1 MAVAALGRAAA
12 RGVGRRR
19 DAKVKLGV
27 GVERAVAQSWSCDG
41 DGGGD
46 SAHGGGG
53 AHLMMKAEVATLGLV
68 QDRCGDRSENVAAS
82 DSSYVV
88 VAVAAGLY
96 NASVAAAAAAAAAVV
111 VVAVVAAVACAVSIL
126 FPADLSARSL
136 LCHVHPARTWARRDV
151 WFQSLASIH

>member
-1 MAVAALGRAAA
+1 VVALGRAAA
-12 RGVGRRR
+12 HGVGRRR

-53 AHLMMKAEVATLGLV
+53 AHSMMRAEVATLGLA
-68 QDRCGDRSENVAAS
+68 QDRCGGQSETVAAS
-82 DSSYVV
+82 ESVYVIVAVV
-88 VAVAAGLY
+88 VELY
-96 NASVAAAAAAAAAVV
+96 NASVAAAAAVV
-111 VVAVVAAVACAVSIL
+111 VVAAVAAAVACAVSIL

-136 LCHVHPARTWARRDV
+136 LCHVHPARTWARRDAR
-151 WFQSLASIH
+151 FQSLASSH

>member
-19 DAKVKLGV
+19 DAKVKLGA

-41 DGGGD
+41 GGGGD

-53 AHLMMKAEVATLGLV
+53 AHSMMRAEVATLGLA
-68 QDRCGDRSENVAAS
+68 QDQCGDQSENVAAS

-96 NASVAAAAAAAAAVV
+96 NASVAAAAAAV

-151 WFQSLASIH
+151 WFQNLASSH